1 MVQDIT
7 AAGLDVGTSKIR
19 CVIGDAGEDGKLNIL
34 GVGEAES
41 KGLRRGVV
49 TSTEAVVDA
58 IRRAVGEA
66 ERGSGVDIESVTVNL
81 SGEHFRGE
89 NKTGVV
95 AVTGQDKEIDD
106 DDINRAIDS
115 ASAMPLQPGW
125 EIVDRLPQEFIVDG
139 QDGIIEPVGMTG
151 TRLEAR
157 VHVVV
162 SPSAG
167 RQNLAKAIKR
177 SGLDVEHAV
186 IEPLAAADSTLTD
199 DDREYGCA
207 VVNMGAEITGL
218 TVFSRGAIQHVAVFP
233 FGSTHFTKDLAV
245 GLRVSIPQANAIKH
259 DYGCVASYLLSD
271 DERQESIEIMPVG
284 RSETRGLS
292 KEILC
297 DIMQPRAIEL
307 LQHIARELKSHHAQV
322 SSGIIMT
329 GGGSMARG
337 MCEIA
342 EQVFDAPTRLGFIEH
357 EYFSGLTDEAQTP
370 EWAVACGLALSSLRS
385 QTRGRDSDDKSAA
398 KKMADWLG
406 NFRERFR

>member
-19 CVIGDAGEDGKLNIL
+19 CVIGEAGEDGKLNIRGL
-34 GVGEAES
+34 GEAES

-49 TSTEAVVDA
+49 TSTEAVVEA

-66 ERGSGVDIESVTVNL
+66 ERVSGVDIESVTVNL

-177 SGLDVEHAV
+177 SGLDVEHTV

-307 LQHIARELKSHHAQV
+307 LQHIARELKSHQAQV

-385 QTRGRDSDDKSAA
+385 QTRRRDSDDKSAA